1 MRSRPL
7 QMGVVLLMLATVGV
21 LPRIARSGELNFPD
35 SPALEHR
42 IQRVENGLLPATV
55 VQGEPPLRMKLSE
68 RMKFYRT
75 PGVSIAVINNGK
87 LEWARGYGYRSVDN
101 QQAVTTETIFQAASI
116 SKPLTAV
123 AVLRLVEQGKLG
135 LDDDV
140 NKHLTTWKV
149 PYGDSTKNEGR
160 TIRRVLSHTSGFTVS
175 GFLGYSSDQPVPG
188 LLQILDGKPP
198 ANSAPIRVDIA
209 PGTKYRYSGGG
220 YVVLQQLLMDVTKT
234 SFSELM
240 QPIFR
245 TLRMRHSSFE
255 SPPPSGNFASGH
267 LPDGKVIAG
276 GWHSYP
282 ELAAAGLWTTPS
294 DLAQFMVELQK
305 SANGKSKRLLSP
317 NAATQ
322 MLTPQIENAGLG
334 LMIDGKDASR
344 RFSFSGSNVGYK
356 AFMVGY
362 MNSSQGAVVMTNAES
377 GAPLALEILRSVAAE
392 YGWPDYR
399 PRERVITKVNSAI
412 FSDYIGEYELAP
424 GAVVTIT
431 RVGDKLM
438 SRAPGQPEA
447 ELLPESPGTFFLREV
462 DASFTFVKDDA
473 GRVVQ
478 VTIRRG
484 GREFQAKRIRKD

>member
-1 MRSRPL
+1 MRSRSL
-7 QMGVVLLMLATVGV
+7 QVGVVLLAFVMPGV
-21 LPRIARSGELNFPD
+21 SPRIEQRV
-35 SPALEHR
+35 
-42 IQRVENGLLPATV
+42 QRVENGLLPATV
-55 VQGEPPLRMKLSE
+55 LQGEPPLRMKLAE

-87 LEWARGYGYRSVDN
+87 LEWARGYGYQSAGG
-101 QQAVTTETIFQAASI
+101 QQPVTTETIFQAASI

-140 NKHLTTWKV
+140 NKYLTTWKV
-149 PYGDSTKNEGR
+149 PEGDVTKNEGR
-160 TIRRVLSHTSGFTVS
+160 TIRRVLSHSAGFTVS
-175 GFLGYSSDQPVPG
+175 GFLGYSLDQPVPT

-198 ANSAPIRVDIA
+198 ANSAPIRVDLA
-209 PGTKYRYSGGG
+209 PGTKYRYAGGG
-220 YVVLQQLLMDVTKT
+220 YVVLQQLLMDVTKS
-234 SFSELM
+234 SFPELM

-245 TLRMRHSSFE
+245 TLRMRQSSFE
-255 SPPPSGNFASGH
+255 SPAPSGNVASGH
-267 LPDGKVIAG
+267 LPDGKVIEG
-276 GWHSYP
+276 GWYKYP
-282 ELAAAGLWTTPS
+282 ELAAAGLWTTPT
-294 DLAQFMVELQK
+294 DLAQLVVELQK

-317 NAATQ
+317 NTATL

-334 LMIDGKDASR
+334 LMIEGGGANR

-362 MNSSQGAVVMTNAES
+362 VSSGKGAVVMTNSEN
-377 GAPLALEILRSVAAE
+377 GAPLALELLRSIAAE

-399 PRERVITKVNSAI
+399 PRERVITRVDPAI
-412 FSDYIGEYELAP
+412 YSDYIGEYELAP

-438 SRAPGQPEA
+438 SRGPGQPEA
-447 ELLPESPGTFFLREV
+447 ELLPESPSTFFLREV
-462 DASFTFVKDDA
+462 DASFTFIKDEA

-478 VTIRRG
+478 VNIRRG